1 MQSCHDVTQ
10 KKRTQFSQK
19 NPYILL
25 TDRIITIIVVVSFFS
40 SLEML
45 KTVKT
50 FVKSAANQ
58 VSTVGEQFVSS
69 IADNDNNQEEATS
82 QELLGALWELS
93 EHVGS
98 CRGCWQ
104 NFSMPIMRRKHHC
117 RKCGGEY

>member
-1 MQSCHDVTQ
+1 
-10 KKRTQFSQK
+10 
-19 NPYILL
+19 
-25 TDRIITIIVVVSFFS
+25 
-40 SLEML
+40 ML